1 MIYIDLIIKVGKFL
15 VIPKSV
21 SWMFFE
27 NLHVNQV
34 LVMGLAVTCD

>member
-1 MIYIDLIIKVGKFL
+1 MIYIDLILKVLKFL

-21 SWMFFE
+21 GWMFFE

-34 LVMGLAVTCD
+34 SVLGLAVTCD

>member
-1 MIYIDLIIKVGKFL
+1 MIYIDLILKVLKFL

-21 SWMFFE
+21 GLMFFE

-34 LVMGLAVTCD
+34 PVMGLAVTCD